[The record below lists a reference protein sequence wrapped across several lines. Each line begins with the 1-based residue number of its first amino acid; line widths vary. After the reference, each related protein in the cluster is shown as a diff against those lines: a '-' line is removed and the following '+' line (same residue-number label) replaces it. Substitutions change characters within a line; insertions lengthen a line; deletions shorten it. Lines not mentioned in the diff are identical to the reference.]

1 MSKYKQQIQDMLEYH
16 NDLFKSFKKIHDDYE
31 KNPKKFQEEFN
42 EEGQKVL
49 HIIRRYENILC
60 SKSEGG
66 KYGKFSSNLAD
77 KFWEEIRALFP
88 KIDYIGME
96 IK

>member
-1 MSKYKQQIQDMLEYH
+1 MSKYKKQVEEMLEYH
-16 NDLFKSFKKIHDDYE
+16 NDLFKAFKKLHDNYE
-31 KNPKKFQEEFN
+31 KNPRKYQDEFN
-42 EEGQKVL
+42 EEGQKIL

-60 SKSEGG
+60 GKSEGG
-66 KYGKFSSNLAD
+66 MYGKFSSNLAD
-77 KFWEEIRALFP
+77 KFREEIKIHFP